1 MAVIWSSLRKHAF
14 VIPLSPVFPE
24 DNHTFCSLRGFSL
37 AVGNQTVPS
46 PFKLTNFSQ
55 FLPKTCLS
63 ALPQPKDQVPRACG
77 AGWGCASPLSWMKTY
92 QEAGETVCPF
102 SPFYVSLCASCSA
115 ALEPHGDSLY
125 LQAQEG
131 QFLRLLCAADSRPP
145 ATLSWALEDRVLSWS
160 HSSGSRGLELELPR
174 VKPADAGHYTCRAEN
189 RLGFQNRT
197 LNLSVQCECG
207 QQGPISGR
215 REGEGAGAG
224 GRILEL
230 EGTWN
235 PAPGLWD

>member
-1 MAVIWSSLRKHAF
+1 MWGR
-14 VIPLSPVFPE
+14 
-24 DNHTFCSLRGFSL
+24 
-37 AVGNQTVPS
+37 VGLCQS
-46 PFKLTNFSQ
+46 PFMEEN
-55 FLPKTCLS
+55 LS
-63 ALPQPKDQVPRACG
+63 G
-77 AGWGCASPLSWMKTY
+77 GWGN
-92 QEAGETVCPF
+92 VICPF
-102 SPFYVSLCASCSA
+102 SPFSVSLCASCSA
-115 ALEPHGDSLY
+115 ALEPQGDSLY

-160 HSSGSRGLELELPR
+160 RSSGSRGLELELPR

-230 EGTWN
+230 KGTWN
-235 PAPGLWD
+235 PPPPGLRD